1 MSKIKV
7 VLPKGR
13 LYRQVIDLL
22 NRAGYGIAEDE
33 RQYMPGTLDHE
44 LSVKIM
50 KPQNIPQLLEMGS
63 HDIGFAGYD
72 WVLETGARVETVLE
86 LGFDPVR
93 LVSAVPRESLDTL
106 WDGRR
111 LVVASEYQNI
121 ATRYLQ
127 EKGVPYLLLRT
138 FGATEV
144 FPPDDADMIVDNSAS
159 GITLQRHNMVV
170 VDEILTSTTWML
182 ASPQVL
188 KDPWKKRKL
197 DEMITLIN
205 GVLNARDRV
214 MLEMNV
220 PESCLEA
227 IVSCLPCMRAPTVSP
242 LYNGSGY
249 AVKAAV
255 RSTEAFRLIP
265 RLKAMG
271 AQDILESRILKV
283 VV

>member
-1 MSKIKV
+1 VSKIKV

-22 NRAGYGIAEDE
+22 NLAGYGIAEDD
-33 RQYMPGTLDHE
+33 RQYMPQARDSE
-44 LSVKIM
+44 ISVKIM

-72 WVLETGARVETVLE
+72 WVLETGARVEAVLD

-93 LVSAVPRESLDTL
+93 LVSAVPRESLETL
-106 WDGRR
+106 WNGRK

-121 ATRYLQ
+121 ATRYLV
-127 EKGVPYLLLRT
+127 EKGVPYHLLRT

-159 GITLQRHNMVV
+159 GTTLQRHNMVV
-170 VDEILTSTTWML
+170 VDEILASTTWML
-182 ASPQVL
+182 VSPRVL
-188 KDPWKKRKL
+188 GDPWKKEKL
-197 DEMITLIN
+197 GEMITLLK
-205 GVLNARDRV
+205 GVLDARDRV

-220 PESCLEA
+220 PESSLDA
-227 IVSCLPCMRAPTVSP
+227 IVACLPCMRAPTVAP

-255 RSTEAFRLIP
+255 RCSEAFRLIP
-265 RLKAMG
+265 RLKRMG
-271 AQDILESRILKV
+271 AQDILETRILKV

>member
-1 MSKIKV
+1 MSKIKL

-22 NRAGYGIAEDE
+22 NQAGYGIAEDE
-33 RQYMPGTLDHE
+33 RQYMPKALDSE
-44 LSVKIM
+44 ISVKIM

-72 WVLETGARVETVLE
+72 WLLETGAKVETVLD

-93 LVSAVPRESLDTL
+93 LVSAVPRESLDDL
-106 WDGRR
+106 WNGRR
-111 LVVASEYQNI
+111 LVVASEYQEI
-121 ATRYLQ
+121 AKRYLQ
-127 EKGVPYLLLRT
+127 GKNVPYHLLRT
-138 FGATEV
+138 YGATEV
-144 FPPDDADMIVDNSAS
+144 FPPDDADMIVDNSSS
-159 GITLQRHNMVV
+159 GTTLERHGMVV
-170 VDEILTSTTWML
+170 VDEILQSTTWML
-182 ASPQVL
+182 ASPDL
-188 KDPWKKRKL
+188 FSDPWKKGKL
-197 DEMITLIN
+197 EEMVTLIN
-205 GVLNARDRV
+205 GVINARDRV

-220 PESCLEA
+220 PESCLKA

-255 RSTEAFRLIP
+255 QKREAFRLIP
-265 RLKAMG
+265 QLKRMG
-271 AQDILESRILKV
+271 AQDILETRILKV